1 MNYLG
6 DVMESFAGEVLSS
19 LGLQR
24 RTSTAELLV
33 PAIGGLAVGVLVGGA
48 AALLLAPTSGAELR
62 ARLSDQLADA
72 RDKARDAADQVR
84 ERVKRT
90 TNTANT
96 PEIVRGTTRSD
107 A

>member
-6 DVMESFAGEVLSS
+6 NVMDSFAGDILSS

-24 RTSTAELLV
+24 RASTVELLV
-33 PAIGGLAVGVLVGGA
+33 PAIGGLAVGVLIGGA
-48 AALLLAPTSGAELR
+48 AALLLAPTTGAELR
-62 ARLSDQLADA
+62 SQLGERLQGARERA
-72 RDKARDAADQVR
+72 REAAETVR

-90 TNTANT
+90 SNA
-96 PEIVRGTTRSD
+96 GSAGTRSD

>member
-6 DVMESFAGEVLSS
+6 NVVDSFASDVLSS

-24 RTSTAELLV
+24 RSTSFELLV

-48 AALLLAPTSGAELR
+48 AALLLAPCTGAEMHSQLSDRLQGARER
-62 ARLSDQLADA
+62 ARE
-72 RDKARDAADQVR
+72 AADTVR

-90 TNTANT
+90 NAGG
-96 PEIVRGTTRSD
+96 PS

>member
-6 DVMESFAGEVLSS
+6 NVVDSFASDVLSS

-24 RTSTAELLV
+24 RPTSFDLLV

-48 AALLLAPTSGAELR
+48 AALLLAPCTGAEMR
-62 ARLSDQLADA
+62 AQLGERLQGA
-72 RDKARDAADQVR
+72 RERAKEAADTVR
-84 ERVKRT
+84 DRVKRT
-90 TNTANT
+90 NAGS
-96 PEIVRGTTRSD
+96 PS

>member
-6 DVMESFAGEVLSS
+6 NVVDSFASDVLSS

-24 RTSTAELLV
+24 RPTSIDLLV

-48 AALLLAPTSGAELR
+48 AALLLAPCTGAEMRAQLSERLQGARER
-62 ARLSDQLADA
+62 ARE
-72 RDKARDAADQVR
+72 AADNVR

-90 TNTANT
+90 NAGA
-96 PEIVRGTTRSD
+96 PS